1 MKILISLF
9 HLFNRNSCLF
19 LPKKLNGFLIFATLI
34 FSFSAESQ
42 PLINEVMINPQT
54 DDSDAEFQSLKVCS
68 QSKFGS
74 EYIELYNP
82 TSCPLDISC
91 YLIGFNSAS
100 HGTFRFPQNTIIP
113 PNGFISVGGPNSGA
127 TINLFGFC
135 STSQL
140 NTAGDRW
147 YIPNGD
153 GYIMLWDAAGVA
165 IDAIYWTLVV
175 NQAAKWGTDS
185 DISSAPTRI
194 ANPNGCNPI
203 SNLKGPSQIPITSAI
218 VHYAGESP
226 TIGSVI
232 HRITD
237 GSKIWATDGVPSLN
251 SCNGKCQTS
260 KATFSLNAQISQPNC
275 GQSDGA
281 IDLNPTPNDNYT
293 YSWSKPIG
301 NDLKSASNLAQGSY
315 SIRIKNAKEC
325 FIDTTIILVANC
337 GGCSLDSDVSINS
350 NSACQPCFYNGPSVL
365 INEINIFPVNGD
377 GSIFGPS
384 PTGSGKGEWIEIFNP
399 NWCKPV
405 DISNFILGSY
415 NSVNSTQIPASNGM
429 SFVFP
434 KGLIL
439 PPLGY
444 AIIRGSEAPKPA
456 SGIIDVVVNNNSNN
470 LCIEGLNSRMWF
482 ANNGGWLALYNSSG
496 VPQDAIKWSY
506 PALTDL
512 NKSPCI
518 PPSNSL
524 PAGTT
529 SLPAFNQISALGLTS
544 TLVPPTKGSS
554 FRRFPDGGSWSSTL
568 ANENSSYGTCNDIN
582 SCAIFSTVSKC
593 NGSATVNINSGV
605 EPFTFQWNDPLK
617 QTKQTATNLCEGNY
631 KVVVTDASN
640 CSKTYDVNVG
650 KGTFSV
656 AAQVTQPGCSQNN
669 GSINLIPIN
678 SKYTYNW
685 SPNVSTTNVANNLG
699 KGVYSVVVSEGS
711 CSFDTTIVLQNPTA
725 FEAKVNTIKTTCG
738 LNNGFAEV
746 IVNPT
751 GNYTYSWTPNVSTGE
766 IADKLP
772 AGEYFVTVSDNSC
785 DKVLTANIGSSM
797 AIKAV
802 INLKNTTC
810 NEKNG
815 ALGIDLSP
823 PSAYTYSWIPSV
835 SNTDSAS
842 NLQSGSY
849 EISFTDGICSGD
861 TAVLISSIPFPTD
874 ILYQVIP
881 SNCGTNNGSI
891 SVNEVLGGQK
901 PYSFSF
907 NGQKSFTSST
917 DTSGLSNKEYFIAI
931 KDSNNCIFQ
940 KSFSIGELPGPN
952 GIISEQT
959 NPICGDSSGSILLI
973 DGIGGV
979 APYTFKWN
987 GQSTT
992 NTQFSALSVGSYSVE
1007 VVDLFGCTFSKS
1019 IELINETGSSTV
1031 FIPNVFTPNSDE
1043 NDVNEF
1049 WKIDASCIESV
1060 SGIILNRW
1068 GNTVFEFDDLS
1079 DKWDGKTFNGDSVM
1093 DGVYFYKVL
1102 VNYLD
1107 QSSETMHGNITVIR

>member
-1 MKILISLF
+1 MKLLISPF
-9 HLFNRNSCLF
+9 HLFNRNSCIF
-19 LPKKLNGFLIFATLI
+19 LRKKLNGFLIFATLI
-34 FSFSAESQ
+34 FSFSAKSQ

-68 QSKFGS
+68 QSTFGS

-91 YLIGFNSAS
+91 YLIGFNSSS
-100 HGTFRFPQNTIIP
+100 HGTFRFPQNSIIP

-147 YIPNGD
+147 YIPNGE
-153 GYIMLWDAAGVA
+153 GYIMLWDAAGIA
-165 IDAIYWTLVV
+165 IDAVYWTLSA
-175 NQAAKWGTDS
+175 NQATKWGIDS
-185 DISSAPTRI
+185 DISFAPTRI
-194 ANPNGCNPI
+194 ANPNSCN
-203 SNLKGPSQIPITSAI
+203 SLSSLNGPSLIQRSSPI

-275 GQSDGA
+275 GQSDGV
-281 IDLNPTPNDNYT
+281 IDLNPAPNENYT

-301 NDLKSASNLAQGSY
+301 NESKTASNLAQGSY

-325 FIDTTIILVANC
+325 FIDTTIVLVANC
-337 GGCSLDSDVSINS
+337 GGCSLVSDVTVSPNS
-350 NSACQPCFYNGPSVL
+350 DCKPCNYVGPSVV
-365 INEINIFPVNGD
+365 INEINVFPNNGD
-377 GSIFGPS
+377 GCIFGKFPN
-384 PTGSGKGEWIEIFNP
+384 PPGKGEWIELFNP
-399 NWCKPV
+399 NWCKPL

-415 NSVNSTQIPASNGM
+415 NSVNSTEIPASNGM
-429 SFVFP
+429 SFILP

-444 AIIRGSEAPKPA
+444 AIIRGSEAPKPPV
-456 SGIIDVVVNNNSNN
+456 GVIDVVVNGNN
-470 LCIEGLNSRMWF
+470 LCIDGGISNSRMWF

-529 SLPAFNQISALGLTS
+529 SLPTFNQIAALGLTS
-544 TLVPPTKGSS
+544 TLIPPSKGKS
-554 FRRFPDGGSWSSTL
+554 FRRFPDGGSWSGTL
-568 ANENSSYGTCNDIN
+568 ADENSSYGTCNDIN

-631 KVVVTDASN
+631 KVVVMDASN
-640 CSKTYDVNVG
+640 CSKTYDVIVG
-650 KGTFSV
+650 KGNFSIT
-656 AAQVTQPGCSQNN
+656 ANVTQPGCSQSN
-669 GSINLIPIN
+669 GSINLNPQN
-678 SKYTYNW
+678 VNYSYKWT
-685 SPNVSTTNVANNLG
+685 PNVSTSNIANNLG
-699 KGVYSVVVSEGS
+699 KGIYKIVISEGS
-711 CSFDTTIVLQNPTA
+711 CTFDTTIVLQNPTA
-725 FEAKVNTIKTTCG
+725 FSASVNSTNTTCG
-738 LNNGFAEV
+738 LDNGDAEV
-746 IVNPT
+746 IVMTP
-751 GNYTYSWTPNVSTGE
+751 GNYTYTWTPNISSTNF
-766 IADKLP
+766 ASNLK
-772 AGEYFVTVSDNSC
+772 AGDYYISVSDNNC
-785 DKVLTANIGSSM
+785 DQILTANIGSSM

-815 ALGIDLSP
+815 AVGVDLSP
-823 PSAYTYSWIPSV
+823 PSEYTYSWIPSV

-861 TAVLISSIPFPTD
+861 TAVLISSIPVPTD
-874 ILYQVIP
+874 IIYQIVP
-881 SNCGTNNGSI
+881 TNCGTSNGSI

-917 DTSGLSNKEYFIAI
+917 DTSGLSNKEYFIAV

-940 KSFSIGELPGPN
+940 KSFSIDELPGPN
-952 GIISEQT
+952 GLISEQT

-1007 VVDLFGCTFSKS
+1007 VVDLFGCVFSKS

-1043 NDVNEF
+1043 NDVNEY

-1060 SGIILNRW
+1060 SGVVLNRW
-1068 GNTVFEFDDLS
+1068 GNPVFEFDDIS
-1079 DKWDGKTFNGDSVM
+1079 DKWDGKTLSGDSVT

-1107 QSSETMHGNITVIR
+1107 QSSETLHGNITVIR

>member
-1 MKILISLF
+1 MKLLISLNRY
-9 HLFNRNSCLF
+9 LNRNSSLFKIEDLKKLF
-19 LPKKLNGFLIFATLI
+19 LFATLI

-100 HGTFRFPQNTIIP
+100 HGTFRFPQKTIIP

-135 STSQL
+135 SNNQL

-153 GYIMLWDAAGVA
+153 GYIMLWDAAGIA
-165 IDAIYWTLVV
+165 IDAVYWTLNA
-175 NQAAKWGTDS
+175 NQANNWGIDS

-194 ANPNGCNPI
+194 ANPNSCNPL

-218 VHYAGESP
+218 VHYAGKSP

-275 GQSDGA
+275 GQSDGV
-281 IDLNPTPNDNYT
+281 IDLNPAPNDDYT
-293 YSWSKPIG
+293 YSWSTPIG
-301 NDLKSASNLAQGSY
+301 NESKASNLAQGSY

-325 FIDTTIILVANC
+325 FIDTTIVLVANC
-337 GGCSLDSDVSINS
+337 GGCSLVSDVAVSPNLD
-350 NSACQPCFYNGPSVL
+350 CKPCNYVGPSVV
-365 INEINIFPVNGD
+365 INEINVFPDKGD
-377 GSIFGPS
+377 GCIFGKFPN
-384 PTGSGKGEWIEIFNP
+384 PPGKGEWIELFNP
-399 NWCKPV
+399 NWCKPL

-415 NSVNSTQIPASNGM
+415 NSVNSGIPASNGM
-429 SFVFP
+429 SFILP

-444 AIIRGSEAPKPA
+444 AIIRGSEAPKPPV
-456 SGIIDVVVNNNSNN
+456 GVIDVVVNGNN
-470 LCIEGLNSRMWF
+470 LCIDGGISNSRMWF

-512 NKSPCI
+512 NKSPCM

-529 SLPAFNQISALGLTS
+529 SLPTFNQIAALGLTS
-544 TLVPPTKGSS
+544 TLIPPSKGKS
-554 FRRFPDGGSWSSTL
+554 FRRFPDGGSWSGTL
-568 ANENSSYGTCNDIN
+568 ADENSSYGTCNDIN

-640 CSKTYDVNVG
+640 CSKTYDVIVG
-650 KGTFSV
+650 KRNFSIT
-656 AAQVTQPGCSQNN
+656 ANVTQPGCSQSN
-669 GSINLIPIN
+669 GSINLNPQN
-678 SKYTYNW
+678 VNYSYKWT
-685 SPNVSTTNVANNLG
+685 PNVSTSNIANNLG
-699 KGVYSVVVSEGS
+699 KGIYKIVISEGS
-711 CSFDTTIVLQNPTA
+711 CTFDTTIVLQNPTA
-725 FEAKVNTIKTTCG
+725 FSASVNSTNTTCG
-738 LNNGFAEV
+738 LNNGDAEV
-746 IVNPT
+746 IVMTP
-751 GNYTYSWTPNVSTGE
+751 GNYTYTWTPNISSTNF
-766 IADKLP
+766 ASNLK
-772 AGEYFVTVSDNSC
+772 AGDYYISVSDNNC
-785 DKVLTANIGSSM
+785 DQILTANIGSSM

-815 ALGIDLSP
+815 AVGVDLSP

-861 TAVLISSIPFPTD
+861 TAVLISSIPVPTD
-874 ILYQVIP
+874 IIYQIVP
-881 SNCGTNNGSI
+881 TNCGTSNGSI

-917 DTSGLSNKEYFIAI
+917 DTSGLSNKEYFIAV

-940 KSFSIGELPGPN
+940 KSFSIGELSGPN

-979 APYTFKWN
+979 APYNFKWN

-1007 VVDLFGCTFSKS
+1007 VVDLFGCVFSKS

-1043 NDVNEF
+1043 NDVNEY

-1060 SGIILNRW
+1060 SGVVLNRW
-1068 GNTVFEFDDLS
+1068 GNPVFEFDDIS
-1079 DKWDGKTFNGDSVM
+1079 DKWDGKTLSGDSVT

-1107 QSSETMHGNITVIR
+1107 QSSETLHGNITVIR